1 MYLNQNEDTN
11 LQMVSPRQ
19 LRGKNI
25 NHKIP
30 LSNFYLTYTI
40 QNSDISHHSLK
51 HHNRRACRQE
61 KLDNQFLETQ
71 TQGTPHIHTKIFTGK
86 LNEKN
91 IKPPPPNWI
100 IFQDL
105 QMLSGIFTILS
116 MLSVFHQVE
125 KAGVIHLIQIQILPF
140 TLKKCSFE
148 WGRTSIRQ
156 SDNVLC

>member
-91 IKPPPPNWI
+91 IKPPPPKLDYIPGSSNVVRNFYNSEYAQCLPLGGESWCHS
-100 IFQDL
+100 FNLDSDL
-105 QMLSGIFTILS
+105 AVHFKK
-116 MLSVFHQVE
+116 V
-125 KAGVIHLIQIQILPF
+125 LI
-140 TLKKCSFE
+140 
-148 WGRTSIRQ
+148 
-156 SDNVLC
+156 